1 MSIRVR
7 LPRALRRKLR
17 SSHSMRVACL
27 CAAFERG
34 AFYEL
39 RCVALCATPLPR
51 DASLTCV
58 SSVARPPVYPFCCSS
73 LFRTF
78 RWCPRALHHVC
89 AHVVV
94 CVYCLMRHVSR
105 FLLWDIRCCLD
116 WTVFG
121 ACHPFA
127 SFAEHSSCVGC
138 GMRVFTSSRNHSYV
152 FILLQLSLATD
163 RDTRTDLLRIA

>member
-7 LPRALRRKLR
+7 SPRALRRKLR
-17 SSHSMRVACL
+17 SSHSKRVACL

-51 DASLTCV
+51 DASLTCA
-58 SSVARPPVYPFCCSS
+58 SSVARPRVPFLLVLTFPHVSVVSSRSPSRVCTCCG
-73 LFRTF
+73 
-78 RWCPRALHHVC
+78 
-89 AHVVV
+89 V
-94 CVYCLMRHVSR
+94 CVLPQRHVSR
-105 FLLWDIRCCLD
+105 FLLWDIWCCLD
-116 WTVFG
+116 WTLFG

-138 GMRVFTSSRNHSYV
+138 GMRMFTSSRNHSYV
-152 FILLQLSLATD
+152 SILLQLSLATD
-163 RDTRTDLLRIA
+163 RNTRTDVLRIA